1 MSRIHKHTEMCWN
14 FGEKKEKKDKNFLI
28 FLKKLLTRILDLW
41 YYTHANLKRGC

>member
-28 FLKKLLTRILDLW
+28 FFEKTVDKNSGFVVL
-41 YYTHANLKRGC
+41 YSC